1 MVGTSFDYVIELYE
15 FDKMLR
21 LLILDALERIEISF
35 RTSISYHLGQTDP
48 LFYKNPDNFKTEFRT
63 TQYPIWLKK
72 QQEKIEQSKEDC
84 IRHNTKK
91 YGDNIPVWVVCQT
104 WEFGQLTWL
113 LGMLNYKEVES
124 ISQNYGFFGSKSF
137 FNLVKV
143 LKGTE
148 KYLCASFPALEQSI
162 FFLPKQTS

>member
-1 MVGTSFDYVIELYE
+1 MLKEFGYYRLSGYSYVLREVDPETGVRLNSFKGGTSFDYVIELYE

-72 QQEKIEQSKEDC
+72 AARKNRAIE
-84 IRHNTKK
+84 RGL
-91 YGDNIPVWVVCQT
+91 Y
-104 WEFGQLTWL
+104 
-113 LGMLNYKEVES
+113 
-124 ISQNYGFFGSKSF
+124 
-137 FNLVKV
+137 
-143 LKGTE
+143 
-148 KYLCASFPALEQSI
+148 
-162 FFLPKQTS
+162 